1 MLQNILKSAWRQL
14 WKNKTH
20 SGISLLG
27 LALGFTVAIL
37 SLLWVNHQL
46 GYDTFHERA
55 DRIYRGM
62 QNYQPSAGPMETYP
76 DLPMPMAEVLRNE
89 TSGVKRVALTDW
101 GFDQT
106 LVRDEVRIR
115 KFGNYVE
122 ANFLNIFTFPAL
134 HGDLKSALLEPN
146 QIVLTAATAEALFG
160 ETDVIGKTVNL
171 GRQTSLQVSAVLENV
186 PVQSTL
192 QFDFLLP
199 YSLKMQLESW
209 MTKERQNWGSY
220 SYQIYFELEE
230 GVSVE
235 SLLAQHEHTL
245 EEHKGGGGTTF
256 SAHELSD
263 WHLYS
268 EFDNGQ
274 AVKGR
279 MRNVQLFGIV
289 GLLVLLIACINFIN
303 LATARTEKRYKEVA
317 VRKTIGAT
325 TSRLAAQF
333 LGESGVLIGLAFLV
347 SLIAVAAT
355 LPAFGQ
361 LVETPLHL
369 PLNSLGFWG
378 ASLALILFCVIIA
391 GGYPAFFLTRYS
403 AREIMQRGKATVSTG
418 QIWGRRV
425 LVVTQF
431 VLSIALIAGSLAVYK
446 QVQYGQ
452 SLDIGYDKTRLINV
466 PYTADLSKNYSTLKQ
481 QLLSKGVAE
490 SVTCTSSDVTEVS
503 SSTSTIQWPG
513 KVEGEQVDMGFIGIG
528 EDYFATL
535 GLEILDGRTF
545 RSEPDT
551 DMDAIII
558 NEAARQ
564 RMGLEDPI
572 GTVLQWGDNS
582 HPIVGVVENAIME
595 SPFDPIRSVLF
606 LKRNWRGPMV
616 IRLTADQPLTT
627 SLGQLEELVAQHD
640 PITPFSYSFIED
652 AYADKFATTNF
663 LGAVMLAFAALAV
676 LLSALGLL
684 GLAMYLVERK
694 SKEVSIRKIL
704 GATVQQIWLL
714 LSSEFMLLIM
724 VGGLVAIPLGA
735 YFLNQWLD
743 TFTYRIDFPWM
754 VFALAIGLA
763 LTIALLTVSAQSLKA
778 AMVNPAERLRDE

>member
-1 MLQNILKSAWRQL
+1 MKSAWRQL

-55 DRIYRGM
+55 DRIYQGM
-62 QNYQPSAGPMETYP
+62 QNYQPTEGPMETYP

-89 TSGVKRVALTDW
+89 TPGVKRVAVTDW

-122 ANFLNIFTFPAL
+122 ADFLNIFTFSAL
-134 HGDLKSALLEPN
+134 HGDLKSALAEPS

-160 ETDVIGKTVNL
+160 ETDVVGETVNL
-171 GRQTSLQVSAVLENV
+171 GKQTSLQVSAVVENV

-209 MTKERQNWGSY
+209 MAKERQNWGSY
-220 SYQIYFELEE
+220 SYQIFFELEE
-230 GVSVE
+230 GTNVE
-235 SLLAQHEHTL
+235 SVIAQQERTL

-256 SAHELSD
+256 SAHALSN
-263 WHLYS
+263 WHLYG
-268 EFDNGQ
+268 EFENGQ

-279 MRNVQLFGIV
+279 MRNVQLFGVI

-303 LATARTEKRYKEVA
+303 LATARTEKRHKEVA

-333 LGESGVLIGLAFLV
+333 LGESGVLIGLAFVV
-347 SLIAVAAT
+347 SLIAVAAA
-355 LPAFGQ
+355 LPAFSQ
-361 LVETPLHL
+361 LVEAPLYL
-369 PLNSLGFWG
+369 PIDTLGFWG
-378 ASLALILFCVIIA
+378 ASLTLIVFCVFVA
-391 GGYPAFFLTRYS
+391 GGYPAFVLTRFS
-403 AREIMQRGKATVSTG
+403 AREIMQRGRAAVSTG
-418 QIWGRRV
+418 QIWGRRI
-425 LVVTQF
+425 LVITQF
-431 VLSIALIAGSLAVYK
+431 VVSIALIAGSLVVYK

-452 SLDIGYDKTRLINV
+452 SLDNGYDKTRLINI
-466 PYTADLSKNYSTLKQ
+466 PYTADLSKNYSTIKQ
-481 QLLSKGVAE
+481 QLLSSGLAE
-490 SVTCTSSDVTEVS
+490 SVTRTSSDVTEVS
-503 SSTSTIQWPG
+503 SSTNTIHWPG
-513 KVEGEQVDMGFIGIG
+513 KAEDEQVDIGFIGIG
-528 EDYFATL
+528 EDYFSTL
-535 GLEILDGRTF
+535 GLEVLEGRTF
-545 RSEPDT
+545 RSEPD
-551 DMDAIII
+551 MDVDAMII
-558 NEAARQ
+558 NEAAAR
-564 RMGLEDPI
+564 RMGLEEPV
-572 GTVLQWGDNS
+572 GKVLQWSGS
-582 HPIVGVVENAIME
+582 SAHPIIGVVEDAIME
-595 SPFDPIRSVLF
+595 SPFDPIRPLVF
-606 LKRNWRGPMV
+606 LKRDWRGPMIV
-616 IRLTADQPLTT
+616 RLTASQPLTT
-627 SLGQLEELVAQHD
+627 SLGELEDLMAQHD
-640 PITPFSYSFIED
+640 PITPFSYSFVEE
-652 AYADKFATTNF
+652 AYAQKFATTNF
-663 LGAVMLAFAALAV
+663 LGTVMLAFAALAV

-714 LSSEFMLLIM
+714 LSSEFLLLIL
-724 VGGLVAIPLGA
+724 VGGLVAVPLGA

-743 TFTYRIDFPWM
+743 TFTYRIDFPWL
-754 VFALAIGLA
+754 VFVLAIGLA
-763 LTIALLTVSAQSLKA
+763 LTIALVTVSAQSLKA